1 MQIKSGSSIP
11 RKLSLQLL
19 AVVFLDSVF
28 VDTCIYFKW
37 FGANFSF
44 TWICNTYHLSKVHIQ
59 WSQFP
64 SLLFARMGIRNFD
77 DLVKSLTQEIKPN
90 NKTK

>member
-1 MQIKSGSSIP
+1 MT
-11 RKLSLQLL
+11 
-19 AVVFLDSVF
+19 FLDNVF
-28 VDTCIYFKW
+28 SDTRLYFIQLA
-37 FGANFSF
+37 ANFSF
-44 TWICNTYHLSKVHIQ
+44 THICNTYHLSKVHIQ